1 MACLSM
7 IQSLY
12 LAGPDIFRPDAVAHG
27 ERLKALCARYGFE
40 GLFPL
45 DAQVAGHATGDPLE
59 TARWIYRADL
69 GLLDAADAV
78 LANLDF
84 FRGVEPD
91 SGTCFEVGY
100 AVARGKP
107 VYGYVPE
114 GGSLAERIRLRCPR
128 YLGHEAGVDA
138 RGWELEEFGL
148 PLNLMLAV
156 PSVIVVGDADTAL
169 QRLRADLEARRLSA

>member
-1 MACLSM
+1 M
-7 IQSLY
+7 IPSLY
-12 LAGPDIFRPDAVAHG
+12 LAGPDIFRPDAVARG
-27 ERLKALCARYGFE
+27 EALKRLCARYGFE

-45 DAQVAGHATGDPLE
+45 DAQVAGQATGDPLD
-59 TARWIYRADL
+59 TARWIYRADV

-84 FRGVEPD
+84 FRGAEPD

-100 AVARGKP
+100 AIARGKP

-114 GGSLAERIRLRCPR
+114 GGNLAERIRRRCPQ
-128 YLGHEAGVDA
+128 YLGADAGTDA
-138 RGWELEEFGL
+138 SGWELEEFGL

-156 PSVIVVGDADTAL
+156 PCVVVVGDAETAL
-169 QRLRADLEARRLSA
+169 QRARANLDARRPTD